1 MTQQQ
6 TPRPT
11 LPDPYRQ
18 PRGRALT
25 TQTWL
30 VIWIVAPAAFLGS
43 LTFMAWPALKP
54 SFDPPPP
61 ASTTHTV
68 VYQADGTGARGV
80 RSANVTLHTDSG
92 GTSQAS
98 INLPMKTRAGQT
110 GLTFTNF
117 HTGDFVYL
125 SVQNTDAAGSVTC
138 RILVDGVVL
147 SENTS
152 TGGYV
157 IATCSGRVP

>member
-25 TQTWL
+25 TRTWL
-30 VIWIVAPAAFLGS
+30 VIWVVAAAAFFGS
-43 LTFMAWPALKP
+43 LLYMAWPELKP
-54 SFDPPPP
+54 SSVPSQP
-61 ASTTHTV
+61 ASATRTV
-68 VYQADGTGARGV
+68 VYQADGAGARGL
-80 RSANVTLHTDSG
+80 RSANITLQTDSG

-98 INLPMKTRAGQT
+98 VNLPMKTRAGQT
-110 GLTFTNF
+110 GLTFTKF

-125 SVQNTDAAGSVTC
+125 SVQNADAAGSVIC